1 LSTPELRSEI
11 ERKAQEEISK
21 IIENAKREAEAIT
34 AEATAKSE
42 AQSAERKKALT
53 RELEAQE
60 KTELATLR
68 MDRKGELL
76 RLKSELCDRV
86 FEEAQKRISKIAASD
101 SKGYIELL
109 SRLSVEG
116 IAALSGKSFVVQA
129 NSRDVDA
136 IQKELK
142 TIKTKAAKIK
152 NTEVALRIDTLPG
165 KTLGGVV
172 VSVEDGTQSYNNLLE
187 ARFTIAKRN
196 LAWNVYETLFGEEKE

>member
-1 LSTPELRSEI
+1 LSTPELRAEI

-21 IIENAKREAEAIT
+21 IIENAKTEAEAVT
-34 AEATAKSE
+34 AEATAKSQ
-42 AQSAERKKALT
+42 ALSAERKKALT

-60 KTELATLR
+60 KAELATLR

-86 FEEAQKRISKIAASD
+86 FEEAEKKISQIAEMGSQE
-101 SKGYIELL
+101 YRELL
-109 SRLSVEG
+109 SRLTVEG

-129 NSRDVDA
+129 NSRDVEA

-152 NTEVALRIDTLPG
+152 YTDVVLRIENLPSR
-165 KTLGGVV
+165 TLGGLV

-187 ARFTIAKRN
+187 ARFSIAKRN
-196 LAWNVYETLFGEEKE
+196 LAWKVYETLFGEEKD

>member
-1 LSTPELRSEI
+1 LSTPELRAEI

-21 IIENAKREAEAIT
+21 IIENAKREAETIT

-42 AQSAERKKALT
+42 ALSAERKKALT

-60 KTELATLR
+60 KAELATLR

-86 FEEAQKRISKIAASD
+86 FEEAEKRISKIIESE
-101 SKGYIELL
+101 SKEYSELL
-109 SRLSVEG
+109 SKLTVEG

-136 IQKELK
+136 VQKELK

-187 ARFTIAKRN
+187 ARFSIVKRN

>member
-42 AQSAERKKALT
+42 AQGAERKKALT

>member
-42 AQSAERKKALT
+42 AQGAERKKALT

-86 FEEAQKRISKIAASD
+86 FEEAQKRISKIAASG
-101 SKGYIELL
+101 SKEYIELL
-109 SRLSVEG
+109 SKLTVEG

-142 TIKTKAAKIK
+142 TIKPKAAKIK